1 MKCYRYVL
9 KRDSCKNIE
18 NETVGMSTKVT
29 LIVYIVIVTLFSGC
43 HPENKAM
50 DFLLS
55 NRYLYDYAEKAL
67 VDSMGNIVSYSPYD
81 YETLYNA
88 EDTLELLTIF
98 NAVYVKN
105 LTDETLVTEDFIEA
119 HVEEMLEKWRTSPYY
134 DQLSWNE
141 FLEYWL
147 PYRADGEK
155 FSDYYEVLSERY
167 APIRDSLQ
175 EGKSIVEVTNLLEK
189 ELRTWL
195 KFDLRAHAL
204 LNKPSI
210 LETIKSR
217 KGGCNTLTE
226 FVCMALRTIGIVA
239 AIDECPV
246 WAHRNSGHQ
255 WNVVRAESGKWL
267 PFNGGEDLIG
277 EFKAIND
284 SVKAPKIYRKQF
296 SSNPSFA
303 PVVPME
309 EILLLFLNDRRR
321 DVTSQYVQTA
331 DVTVSPEIE
340 RTDSIL
346 YLAVFNDEQ
355 WKIVAWS
362 TLQDGKATFL
372 SMGCNDIVYLPVY
385 YQQKILLPAGNP
397 FILHADGTRTV
408 LNVDP
413 TQRTDRILENTNVMF
428 DSKWMKAKAAIGRE
442 LKLYYWDNEWIL
454 CDTYVMREDKI
465 IRFKNIPK
473 NGLYLINGTGW
484 DNTWQRIFTL
494 DADGEQRWY

>member
-175 EGKSIVEVTNLLEK
+175 EGKAIVEVTNLLEK

-210 LETIKSR
+210 LETIK
-217 KGGCNTLTE
+217 
-226 FVCMALRTIGIVA
+226 
-239 AIDECPV
+239 
-246 WAHRNSGHQ
+246 
-255 WNVVRAESGKWL
+255 
-267 PFNGGEDLIG
+267 
-277 EFKAIND
+277 
-284 SVKAPKIYRKQF
+284 
-296 SSNPSFA
+296 
-303 PVVPME
+303 
-309 EILLLFLNDRRR
+309 
-321 DVTSQYVQTA
+321 TS
-331 DVTVSPEIE
+331 
-340 RTDSIL
+340 
-346 YLAVFNDEQ
+346 
-355 WKIVAWS
+355 
-362 TLQDGKATFL
+362 
-372 SMGCNDIVYLPVY
+372 
-385 YQQKILLPAGNP
+385 
-397 FILHADGTRTV
+397 
-408 LNVDP
+408 
-413 TQRTDRILENTNVMF
+413 
-428 DSKWMKAKAAIGRE
+428 
-442 LKLYYWDNEWIL
+442 
-454 CDTYVMREDKI
+454 
-465 IRFKNIPK
+465 
-473 NGLYLINGTGW
+473 
-484 DNTWQRIFTL
+484 
-494 DADGEQRWY
+494 